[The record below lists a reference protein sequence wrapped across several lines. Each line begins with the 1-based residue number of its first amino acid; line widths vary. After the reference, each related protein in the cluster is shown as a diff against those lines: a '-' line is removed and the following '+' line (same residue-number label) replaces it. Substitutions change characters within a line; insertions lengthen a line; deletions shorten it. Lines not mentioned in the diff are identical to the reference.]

1 MAYLTKYECVSIL
14 FATFEDEPEHV
25 WGVYSNSAAA
35 HEELE
40 RVKRVC
46 SKPSMNV
53 SVELH
58 IEDFVIE
65 G

>member
-1 MAYLTKYECVSIL
+1 MTYFAKNTCVSIL

-25 WGVYSNSAAA
+25 WGVYSNVVAAQ
-35 HEELE
+35 EELE

-46 SKPSMNV
+46 GKPSMNIPV
-53 SVELH
+53 KLR
-58 IEDFVIE
+58 IEDFIIE